1 MRYVLPAVIIVIGL
15 ITGMFG
21 VLQKTVWAP
30 DDQRT
35 ATVQLDEPGPVVVIE
50 PGVLNL
56 YPTPA
61 QLTATAADPGQ
72 EITISRTTKEN
83 ADAWVGAS
91 DVTRITGL
99 QDETTLAAQ
108 TTTGGEG

>member
-21 VLQKTVWAP
+21 ILQKTVWAP
-30 DDQRT
+30 DETRT
-35 ATVQLDEPGPVVVIE
+35 ASVQLDEPGPVIVIE

-56 YPTPA
+56 YETPA
-61 QLTATAADPGQ
+61 TLTATAADPES

-99 QDETTLAAQ
+99 AD
-108 TTTGGEG
+108 